1 MIKRGESL
9 PKAIVNAGKQTI
21 QDVEDF
27 GIFVADRTPAG
38 RMIRHGENYLDALGN
53 AAGQLGEDIIGK

>member
-1 MIKRGESL
+1 MIKRGESF
-9 PKAIVNAGKQTI
+9 PEAVVNAGKQTL
-21 QDVEDF
+21 QDAEDF

-38 RMIRHGENYLDALGN
+38 RMIRHGENYFDAFGN